1 MKKLLFI
8 LMILLLVL
16 LFPLMANG
24 TKENQV
30 TEKIIRVAE
39 QIPGLITP
47 GVWDG
52 QAFSLNSSIYEYL
65 VEVNVEDGRLDPVLA
80 LDWST
85 QDGKRWIIR
94 LREGVRFHDG
104 SEFDAKDVKFTIER
118 TQDPAIGHL
127 KRKDFAVV
135 DTVEIIDDYTIA
147 INLKESRPTFIYQM
161 TDYNMA
167 ILADDYDYDK
177 FGETHPMGTGP
188 FKLQRLDP
196 KESALLVRNLD
207 YWNPQLPKVDKLA
220 LYFMADIEAK
230 VSMLESGLVDIVPHV
245 SPVIKRRLEEKKG
258 FSVISPYQEQR
269 FIAMAV
275 DQKPFSDNRVRLAFK
290 YSIDQKILARSVA
303 QSELNNGFFYNEVP
317 IMNMMAEYKDIPMR
331 LRDID
336 RAKELLLEAGYPN
349 GVSVDLYYSSD
360 HPFEKELAQSVKE
373 LAAPAGFK
381 INLKGFTRD
390 VYLSQYWLKVPFS
403 ITGWG
408 GRIDPSMLLALA
420 FKTGAPWNESHLGEP
435 YVDELIDKISLEP
448 DFQTRVGYYHE
459 LQDWFYEYGPLINVQ
474 VPKLVALSD
483 TIVDYRLPMTMLP
496 QLKYT
501 DKIE

>member
-1 MKKLLFI
+1 M
-8 LMILLLVL
+8 
-16 LFPLMANG
+16 
-24 TKENQV
+24 
-30 TEKIIRVAE
+30 
-39 QIPGLITP
+39 
-47 GVWDG
+47 
-52 QAFSLNSSIYEYL
+52 
-65 VEVNVEDGRLDPVLA
+65 
-80 LDWST
+80 
-85 QDGKRWIIR
+85 
-94 LREGVRFHDG
+94 
-104 SEFDAKDVKFTIER
+104 
-118 TQDPAIGHL
+118 
-127 KRKDFAVV
+127 
-135 DTVEIIDDYTIA
+135 
-147 INLKESRPTFIYQM
+147 
-161 TDYNMA
+161 
-167 ILADDYDYDK
+167 
-177 FGETHPMGTGP
+177 
-188 FKLQRLDP
+188 
-196 KESALLVRNLD
+196 
-207 YWNPQLPKVDKLA
+207 
-220 LYFMADIEAK
+220 
-230 VSMLESGLVDIVPHV
+230 PHV
-245 SPVIKRRLEEKKG
+245 SPVIKRRLEEEKG

-269 FIAMAV
+269 FITMAV
-275 DQKPFSDNRVRLAFK
+275 DQKPFSDNRVRLALK

-420 FKTGAPWNESHLGEP
+420 FKTGASWNESHLGEP

-483 TIVDYRLPMTMLP
+483 KITDYRLPMTMLP
-496 QLKYT
+496 QFKYT